1 LLPWVIGIGLFG
13 TGVAAIYA
21 WYRSNQMQPPPDD
34 GLGPDGEPLPDG
46 GGSVEDATPGVG
58 PGAAAAAGA
67 AGAASAGVSD
77 ETMVNETPPAAVE
90 PPPAEG
96 AEPGSETRPPGE
108 PPAQ

>member
-1 LLPWVIGIGLFG
+1 MIGIGLFG

-46 GGSVEDATPGVG
+46 GGAVEDTTPGVG
-58 PGAAAAAGA
+58 PGAAAVAGT
-67 AGAASAGVSD
+67 AGAASAGVTD
-77 ETMVNETPPAAVE
+77 ETMVNETPPPAAAE